1 MLDFMKDVSEVE
13 YWGYITREDLLLK
26 FSDAFPNRSCPDVES
41 FFAVGADNIVR
52 KIISE
57 EIPEGTLDSE
67 VINLHSY
74 YDEYLCVSQLG
85 MKWLLPALC
94 KYILMKKRCHEEMA
108 SSILFYIE
116 GASSEGSYNLNYLD
130 TKQKE
135 ALYNLLEYCSEN
147 YELLVNETQ
156 KIIKSI

>member
-1 MLDFMKDVSEVE
+1 MK
-13 YWGYITREDLLLK
+13 YWGYITREELILK
-26 FSDAFPNRSCPDVES
+26 FSDVFPNRACPDIES

-52 KIISE
+52 KIISK
-57 EIPEGTLDSE
+57 EIPVGTLDSE
-67 VINLHSY
+67 VTNLYSY

-116 GASSEGSYNLNYLD
+116 DASSEGSYNLNYLD

-135 ALYNLLEYCSEN
+135 ALYNLLEYCSET
-147 YELLVNETQ
+147 YDLSVIEAQ
-156 KIIKSI
+156 DFIKEI